1 MTDNDNN
8 YDKSAV
14 VLDRKGAVAH
24 LKLNRPA
31 TLNSVNGDMCLGLVR
46 AIDALEEDDNVRA
59 VVLCGEGGSFCA
71 GGDLQAIDEI
81 CGSEADSIYARL
93 RRDFDAVERIYN
105 FSKPIIAAIHGKV
118 MGGGCGFAAACDF
131 VCADESTVFGF
142 PFLDLGILPDM
153 GVLFVVTQRIGLAAA
168 RRALLLGETLNA
180 DGAEKLGLV
189 DQVVPQGKHLEAAS
203 GLAERLAVKFPP
215 AVQFTKKHLN
225 QVSALSFSVSL
236 EREIQQQ
243 ALLWCTPQVKAQMK
257 EVIRKFSRKKSD
269 P

>member
-1 MTDNDNN
+1 MTDNNN

-14 VLDRKGAVAH
+14 LLDRKGAVAH

-31 TLNSVNGDMCLGLVR
+31 TMNSVNGDLCQGLVR
-46 AIDALEEDDNVRA
+46 SIDALEEDDDIRA
-59 VVLCGEGGSFCA
+59 VVLSGEGRTFCA

-81 CGSEADSIYARL
+81 CTSEADAIYTRL
-93 RRDFDAVERIYN
+93 RRDFNAVERLYN
-105 FSKPIIAAIHGKV
+105 FSKPTIAAIHGKV

-131 VCADESTVFGF
+131 VYGDEKTIFGF

-168 RRALLLGETLNA
+168 RRALLLGEPLKA
-180 DGAEKLGLV
+180 DEAEKLGLI
-189 DQVVPQGKHLEAAS
+189 DKVVSEGKHLESAFD
-203 GLAERLAVKFPP
+203 LAEKLAGKFPP

-225 QVSALSFSVSL
+225 RVSALSFSDSL

-257 EVIRKFSRKKSD
+257 EVIRKFSRK
-269 P
+269 